1 MISRNFFTAFMTL
14 SLLALSGCDTR
25 PKIVMPTGPVP
36 PPPRP
41 AMAGGA
47 PAQPAAP
54 DAEPNK
60 NEADLDKPAADKPP
74 VDKLPQKD
82 QK

>member
-1 MISRNFFTAFMTL
+1 MLSRKLFTLIF
-14 SLLALSGCDTR
+14 SFLLLAALSGCDTR

-41 AMAGGA
+41 AAAGGA
-47 PAQPAAP
+47 SQPAAP

-60 NEADLDKPAADKPP
+60 NEADSDKPP
-74 VDKLPQKD
+74 GDKTPQKD